1 LFSGGITHYRNNTRA
16 LKVNLES
23 SNENLKNEISLI
35 RLNLA
40 TAYEDF
46 LNAID
51 AARTQVIMLQA
62 NEERYKETQVKY
74 MAGKVSFID
83 LENIEQNLIDARLNH
98 LEYLKN
104 ANLKKNY
111 LNKLLGIEL
120 NAKE

>member
-1 LFSGGITHYRNNTRA
+1 MKI
-16 LKVNLES
+16 
-23 SNENLKNEISLI
+23 
-35 RLNLA
+35 
-40 TAYEDF
+40 F